1 MPQIVRGALDIG
13 SGQHKLLIGLVDTAS
28 RRIVQKLRTEQAQVR
43 LGQALLQNSEGALD
57 SAVLARSRSV
67 LTSFREIG
75 EEAGVSEWCGVCT
88 AVFRRANNGDAYLDS
103 ANAEL
108 DLNLQIIPQQLE
120 GEIGFLSAASGL
132 DDASDTTRLVAWDSG
147 SGSFQLSS
155 KGADGELLVWEGPV
169 GDADVSKLLIR
180 DVQGAT
186 FDGSSSGT
194 RPSPN
199 PVSRAHAEQLV
210 RLLDQALPPAPKWLT
225 EMSSSSASARPLDG
239 SGGSGSGD
247 AAAGSTALPILVGIG
262 EKTSPFAVASNL
274 IGSNEFGAEE
284 VWQAVESCLGRS
296 DEELRKSFDGLDEE
310 EDLALPKLLLLH
322 TMLTRRLTPSLG
334 VKRLREQR
342 TMGSCEGVLLC
353 DPLWKR

>member
-1 MPQIVRGALDIG
+1 MATPT
-13 SGQHKLLIGLVDTAS
+13 STA
-28 RRIVQKLRTEQAQVR
+28 R
-43 LGQALLQNSEGALD
+43 
-57 SAVLARSRSV
+57 
-67 LTSFREIG
+67 
-75 EEAGVSEWCGVCT
+75 
-88 AVFRRANNGDAYLDS
+88 
-103 ANAEL
+103 AEL

-180 DVQGAT
+180 DVQGAV

-210 RLLDQALPPAPKWLT
+210 RLLDQALPPSPKWLT

-239 SGGSGSGD
+239 SGSGGGGD